1 MIRERWRSETVRAL
15 TAHKDF
21 ERSRD
26 SSLTGI
32 VEAATDFISPRSDKP
47 ICGLDHRAF
56 RKHRDTFYNDIFLA
70 AVNLHQ
76 SMRSSIHQYMVERP
90 EIDVSMTGDGM
101 WVGVGWRLKDV
112 DRWQDVKR
120 TDSSA
125 RPIYSLYPSI
135 VRELEGPGDTQI
147 IVPPTV
153 VVELPSSKGSGQSSR
168 IQSSRPSPARSLT
181 SETTNKET
189 VRHHDKRRD
198 IHYAHADSDRA
209 RNLSRSMEL
218 PNPPNSQKG
227 NRVWSSITG
236 YLGMQQGRSETFPTA
251 KQKAPGKRE
260 SVRES
265 ARFPGNTRE
274 QRVIEYEHQSNDS
287 RSPDR
292 VTVFEERTDIDN
304 HRLSQDPTSFERYR
318 QEQRDS
324 QHYSDSPRRRRT
336 SEGRLERVYSA

>member
-1 MIRERWRSETVRAL
+1 VQVIRDRWRSETVRAL

-56 RKHRDTFYNDIFLA
+56 RKHSDTFYNDIFLA

-76 SMRSSIHQYMVERP
+76 SMRSSIHQYKVERP
-90 EIDVSMTGDGM
+90 EIDVSLTGDGM
-101 WVGVGWRLKDV
+101 RVEMKWRLKDI

-135 VRELEGPGDTQI
+135 VRELQGHEDTQI

-153 VVELPSSKGSGQSSR
+153 VVELQSSKGSGHSSR

-189 VRHHDKRRD
+189 VRHHDKRREL
-198 IHYAHADSDRA
+198 HYAHADSDRA

-227 NRVWSSITG
+227 NRVWTSITG
-236 YLGMQQGRSETFPTA
+236 YFGMQPTGRSETFPTV

-260 SVRES
+260 S
-265 ARFPGNTRE
+265 ARFSGNTKE
-274 QRVIEYEHQSNDS
+274 PRVTEYVHQSNDGRS
-287 RSPDR
+287 RDR

-318 QEQRDS
+318 QEERDS